1 MDNEINTFVK
11 DQYRELPELN
21 DEYLIANY
29 CKSKSVIK
37 RNNLI
42 KNILLDAGLTHS
54 KCSEISRK
62 LLINVIVPPGTK
74 STIRGNRF
82 NDIIAKELLKN
93 IKKQNLQLQREKKHS
108 MFHEIPDWIITK
120 NNKTL
125 VGFNQ
130 ISLFG
135 GGHQLNRGSK
145 YILDDSFHRK
155 LNKANI
161 KMVCVVKDLPFNK
174 TGKSYDILLKGIQ
187 KKRLY
192 CIGGLKKMCNDYF
205 L

>member
-1 MDNEINTFVK
+1 MNNELNKFIK
-11 DQYRELPELN
+11 EQYKELPELN

-42 KNILLDAGLTHS
+42 KSILLDAGLSHS
-54 KCSEISRK
+54 KCCEISRK

-82 NDIIAKELLKN
+82 NNIIAKEL
-93 IKKQNLQLQREKKHS
+93 KKYTKKLSLEIEVKHP
-108 MFHEIPDWIITK
+108 MFHEIPDWIISK
-120 NNKTL
+120 NNKIL

-145 YILDDSFHRK
+145 YILDESFHRK

-161 KMVCVVKDLPFNK
+161 KMVCIVKDLPINK
-174 TGKSYDILLKGIQ
+174 TGKSRDILLKGIQ

-192 CIGGLKKMCNDYF
+192 CIGGLKTMINNYF
-205 L
+205 K